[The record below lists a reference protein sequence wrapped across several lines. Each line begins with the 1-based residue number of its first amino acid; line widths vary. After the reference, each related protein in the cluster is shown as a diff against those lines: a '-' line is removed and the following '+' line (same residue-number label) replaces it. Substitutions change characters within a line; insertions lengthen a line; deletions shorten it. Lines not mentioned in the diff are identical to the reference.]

1 MDAYTNKMETVRS
14 FTNVIAR
21 LRDVNLRPTR
31 QRIAL
36 AKMLFDGD
44 NRHITAEMLYQETQ
58 NTNIR
63 VSLATV
69 YNTLNQFTSAG
80 LLREIV
86 VDSQRCYFDT
96 NTTDHHHF
104 FFEKTNELKDIEV
117 GDVVL
122 ATVPLAPAGTV
133 IKRIDVVLRVE

>member
-1 MDAYTNKMETVRS
+1 MQTIRS

-36 AKMLFDGD
+36 AKILFEGD
-44 NRHITAEMLYQETQ
+44 DRHITAEMLHQETQ
-58 NTNIR
+58 KTNTRI
-63 VSLATV
+63 SLATV
-69 YNTLNQFTSAG
+69 YNTLNQFSSAG

-104 FFEKTNELKDIEV
+104 FFEKTNELKDIAV

-122 ATVPLAPAGTV
+122 AIVPLAPAGTV
-133 IKRIDVVLRVE
+133 IKRIDVVVRLE